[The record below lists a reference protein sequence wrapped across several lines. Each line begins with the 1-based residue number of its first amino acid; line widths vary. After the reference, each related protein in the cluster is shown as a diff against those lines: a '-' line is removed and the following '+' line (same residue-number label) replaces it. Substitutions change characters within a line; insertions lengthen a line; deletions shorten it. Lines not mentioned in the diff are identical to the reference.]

1 MTHGVRML
9 RSTERFSS
17 RVENYIKYRPG
28 YPAAALQLL
37 QAQCALAPGSIVAD
51 VGAGTGILTALLLKS
66 GAAVVAVEP
75 NREMRAAAERL
86 LSGDGRFRSVAG
98 TAEATTLPAGSVEL
112 VVAGQAFHWF
122 DVQRARAEFI
132 RVLKPGGCVALISN
146 EQPPE
151 PTPFLADYEALLR
164 RHSAEYDEISSLRVD
179 ETRIREFFGGRCELT
194 TFPNQQIF
202 EFAGLEGRLLS
213 SSYAPEPGHPQHE
226 PMLAGLKEV
235 FERHQRAGQV
245 VFPYQTLV
253 YWGRLEQR

>member
-1 MTHGVRML
+1 ML
-9 RSTERFSS
+9 SSTERFSS

-28 YPAAALQLL
+28 YPAAVLELL
-37 QAQCALAPGSIVAD
+37 RAHCALAPGSSVAD
-51 VGAGTGILTALLLKS
+51 VGAGTGILTALLLES

-75 NREMRAAAERL
+75 NREMRAAADRL
-86 LSGDGRFRSVAG
+86 LGGQSRFRSAAG
-98 TAEATTLPAGSVEL
+98 TAEATTLPAASVEL

-132 RVLKPGGCVALISN
+132 RVLKPRGWVALISN

-164 RHSAEYDEISSLRVD
+164 RHAAEYDQISSLRVD

-202 EFAGLEGRLLS
+202 DYAGLEGRLLS
-213 SSYAPEPGHPQHE
+213 SSYAPEAGHPEHE
-226 PMLAGLKEV
+226 PLLAGLRQV
-235 FERHQRAGQV
+235 FERHQRGGQV

-253 YWGRLEQR
+253 YWGRLEPR